1 MISLYVES
9 KKCTIIYY
17 KFIVNKF
24 SLKKKNENRLTDIEN
39 KLKITKG
46 DRGES
51 GGKLGVWD

>member
-1 MISLYVES
+1 MES

-24 SLKKKNENRLTDIEN
+24 SLKKRENRLTDIEN

-51 GGKLGVWD
+51 GGKLGVWN